1 MKKLD
6 LVQRFVNLKQKE
18 KELSKEITDLK
29 PVFFATMDTLKTDQ
43 LEIDG
48 ALIYRRESKEYA
60 YPKNILDAEKKLKAL
75 KKEFEEKHAPA
86 AVSHCWAV
94 KF

>member
-1 MKKLD
+1 MKKLE
-6 LVQRFVNLKQKE
+6 LVQRFITLKQKE
-18 KELSKEITDLK
+18 KEIGKEIADLK

-48 ALIYRRESKEYA
+48 ALVYRRESKEYA
-60 YPKNILDAEKKLKAL
+60 YSKSILDAEKKLKAL
-75 KKEFEEKHAPA
+75 KKLFEEKNAPT
-86 AVSHCWAV
+86 AVSTSWAV